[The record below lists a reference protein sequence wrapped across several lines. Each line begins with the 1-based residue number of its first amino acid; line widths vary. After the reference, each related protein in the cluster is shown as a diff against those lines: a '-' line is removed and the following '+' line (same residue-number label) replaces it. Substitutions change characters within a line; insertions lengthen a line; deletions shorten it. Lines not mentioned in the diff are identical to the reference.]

1 MKRTGNQKV
10 VTAAIQKHSS
20 KALSAP
26 YRACTILPDKK
37 LLSMPLQSKIGA
49 CGVLLLGLPISNR
62 DITARGYPVISG
74 WGLIRSPSGSNLLPD
89 RWAQDCAGYPAAMPG
104 IFYLS
109 GKNRHFSRNNAG
121 FSRSYCYSLR
131 GNVHLLLAYF
141 FLHKWHF
148 CRHYFNFCIQ
158 KSRSCSFFM
167 LHFMHFAGSRIA
179 QEVQKAYC
187 L

>member
-1 MKRTGNQKV
+1 MKHTGNQKV
-10 VTAAIQKHSS
+10 VTA
-20 KALSAP
+20 
-26 YRACTILPDKK
+26 
-37 LLSMPLQSKIGA
+37 LLSESLYKGSYLPHIQLVLAYLIEIPSMLLQSKIGA